1 MTCLYAD
8 LVGSTAAA
16 DRADPEDVQARLAPY
31 HARLRDE
38 LQRFGGTVEK
48 FIGDAVV
55 AIFGAP
61 AAHEDDAERAA
72 HAALMIHQAIDELNE
87 QDRSL
92 DLTVRVGIATGE
104 ALVQLDADARSGEGI
119 AAGDVMNVGA
129 RLQGA
134 ARPGGILVDEA
145 TQRATRHAIEYRPTA
160 PIVAKGKAE
169 PMRAWE
175 VVGTR
180 RDILT
185 DRDAP
190 LVGRADELGL
200 LVQALA
206 RVSHARR
213 TQLVT
218 IVGVPGIGKS
228 RLVFELF
235 AAAARDGRPLLRLQG
250 RSVPYG
256 NGISLSALAEIAK
269 ASSGILETDDADTA
283 TTKLRNAVDAVVTDT
298 GDARWVAEH
307 LRPLVGLDSGSELD
321 ADRRTEEFAAWR
333 RWIEA
338 LAEGSPVALVFE
350 DLHWADDTL
359 LDFIEHLVEWAR
371 DVPLFVVATTRPEL
385 FERRPNW
392 GAARWN
398 AFSISLE
405 PLRDEDTSQLVSALL
420 EQAVLPTALRATLLD
435 RSGGNPLYAGQYVR
449 MLADRRLLPRDDSFD
464 LGGQALPHPETVQG
478 IVAARLDSLPPDEKA
493 LLHDAAVLG
502 EVFWAGALAEVA
514 SVPRPVVEEQLHAL
528 ERKEFVRRDRQSSVA
543 DQYTFGHAVVRDVAY
558 SQLARA
564 SRAAKHQRVA
574 EWLESVAGDRADNS
588 AELLAHHYLTA
599 LEFARATR
607 QPTAALEVRAGRAA
621 AEAGSRAASLAA
633 HATAARLFETALE
646 LLPRNDPSRPAL
658 LLQLGQARLRSEQ
671 SGAEELEAAR
681 EAFLAAEDDDNAAIA
696 DVVLSI
702 LRINQGRRADA
713 LAHIRRAA
721 LLVEYAEPSP
731 VKAFVLSHASRSL
744 MRVGE
749 ADEAI
754 RLGHDALAL
763 AEHLDLDELRAHAL
777 NNIGGARLVKGDHLG
792 LDEFERSLAIT
803 RPLNSPEATRSCR
816 LLGGALSIE
825 GDLERASELFE
836 EGRRLV
842 ERFGDV
848 FERRWLDVALVLED
862 YWRGNWD
869 AAVSGADDFIAE
881 SERGSPHYMETAC
894 RRVRALIRIA
904 RADDMGAADDSDR
917 ALAVARMANDPWFLN
932 QTIAA
937 RARVLTNVGD
947 FEDADELASELLAI
961 WGRAEGATAPGY
973 DAVDL
978 AIALTALGRADDLAK
993 VAGSRR
999 HTRWFTAALA
1009 LAARD
1014 FRGADELFGQIGSV
1028 PDRAYAQLL
1037 AWRETGDDRAL
1048 HAALAFF
1055 RRVGASGFLQQV
1067 PAEDADA
1074 NEGGTRRIP
1083 PYRGANNGQ

>member
-1 MTCLYAD
+1 VHEERKTVTCLYAD

-87 QDRSL
+87 HDRSL

-104 ALVQLDADARSGEGI
+104 ALVQLDVDARSGEGI

-160 PIVAKGKAE
+160 PMVAKGKAE
-169 PMRAWE
+169 PLRAWE

-213 TQLVT
+213 AQLVT

-283 TTKLRNAVDAVVTDT
+283 TTKLRNAVDAVVTDAR
-298 GDARWVAEH
+298 DARWVAEH
-307 LRPLVGLDSGSELD
+307 LRPLVGLASGSELD

-449 MLADRRLLPRDDSFD
+449 MLADRRLRRATTPSIPAGRRSRIPR
-464 LGGQALPHPETVQG
+464 
-478 IVAARLDSLPPDEKA
+478 RC
-493 LLHDAAVLG
+493 
-502 EVFWAGALAEVA
+502 
-514 SVPRPVVEEQLHAL
+514 
-528 ERKEFVRRDRQSSVA
+528 
-543 DQYTFGHAVVRDVAY
+543 
-558 SQLARA
+558 RA
-564 SRAAKHQRVA
+564 SSPPGSTPFLRTRRPCSMTPPCSAKSSGPEPWRKSRPFRAPSSRNSCTRSSARSSFVATGNRRSRISTRSDTPLSATSRTANWRV
-574 EWLESVAGDRADNS
+574 
-588 AELLAHHYLTA
+588 
-599 LEFARATR
+599 
-607 QPTAALEVRAGRAA
+607 PAGR
-621 AEAGSRAASLAA
+621 
-633 HATAARLFETALE
+633 
-646 LLPRNDPSRPAL
+646 PS
-658 LLQLGQARLRSEQ
+658 
-671 SGAEELEAAR
+671 
-681 EAFLAAEDDDNAAIA
+681 
-696 DVVLSI
+696 
-702 LRINQGRRADA
+702 IN
-713 LAHIRRAA
+713 
-721 LLVEYAEPSP
+721 
-731 VKAFVLSHASRSL
+731 ASRS
-744 MRVGE
+744 GSS
-749 ADEAI
+749 
-754 RLGHDALAL
+754 
-763 AEHLDLDELRAHAL
+763 
-777 NNIGGARLVKGDHLG
+777 
-792 LDEFERSLAIT
+792 RS
-803 RPLNSPEATRSCR
+803 R
-816 LLGGALSIE
+816 
-825 GDLERASELFE
+825 
-836 EGRRLV
+836 
-842 ERFGDV
+842 
-848 FERRWLDVALVLED
+848 
-862 YWRGNWD
+862 
-869 AAVSGADDFIAE
+869 
-881 SERGSPHYMETAC
+881 
-894 RRVRALIRIA
+894 
-904 RADDMGAADDSDR
+904 
-917 ALAVARMANDPWFLN
+917 
-932 QTIAA
+932 
-937 RARVLTNVGD
+937 
-947 FEDADELASELLAI
+947 
-961 WGRAEGATAPGY
+961 ATAP
-973 DAVDL
+973 
-978 AIALTALGRADDLAK
+978 T
-993 VAGSRR
+993 
-999 HTRWFTAALA
+999 
-1009 LAARD
+1009 
-1014 FRGADELFGQIGSV
+1014 
-1028 PDRAYAQLL
+1028 
-1037 AWRETGDDRAL
+1037 
-1048 HAALAFF
+1048 
-1055 RRVGASGFLQQV
+1055 
-1067 PAEDADA
+1067 
-1074 NEGGTRRIP
+1074 TRRSSSPITI
-1083 PYRGANNGQ
+1083 